1 MRKEGL
7 MSDLA
12 DEITAEADVSFQG
25 GRTNNL
31 SDLGCSIGAIIA
43 SFLAAVLAAVSG
55 APGWVTAIIA
65 ALPGLCNSLQR
76 VVDFRGRSAWYFV
89 KAAKLRDLALTVKW
103 DPNLPPKEAARQFGG
118 ILKEMEDR
126 WSELV
131 RTGAPPPIKSPSP
144 AAAPPGRGV

>member
-1 MRKEGL
+1 MA
-7 MSDLA
+7 DLA
-12 DEITAEADVSFQG
+12 DEITAEADVSFEG

-31 SDLGCSIGAIIA
+31 SDLGCSIGAIVA

-89 KAAKLRDLALTVKW
+89 KYAKLRDLALTVKW
-103 DPNLPPKEAARQFGG
+103 DSNLAPPDAARQFGA

-131 RTGAPPPIKSPSP
+131 RTGTPPPVKSPH
-144 AAAPPGRGV
+144 GD